1 MVHLGVKTVMVTYP
15 LIRFVC
21 KFGRKLSL
29 ISFFIGLCFSCITAF
44 VMKSYVLFV
53 GLAVFSLVLGLV
65 LRLVSEIVEVVAD
78 ALLPR

>member
-1 MVHLGVKTVMVTYP
+1 
-15 LIRFVC
+15 
-21 KFGRKLSL
+21 
-29 ISFFIGLCFSCITAF
+29 
-44 VMKSYVLFV
+44 MKSYVLFV

>member
-1 MVHLGVKTVMVTYP
+1 MVTYP

-21 KFGRKLSL
+21 KFGRRLSL
-29 ISFFIGLCFSCITAF
+29 VSFFIFLCFSSIAAF

-53 GLAVFSLVLGLV
+53 GLFVFSMVLGLI